1 MSLVTVQNREHN
13 RFLIAHG
20 EQILTH
26 HQIIEEIREIYQ
38 MMQKILI
45 AVAGLGK
52 CEQMLKV
59 LMEIPAIQRANVTV
73 LHVVSPQVT
82 AELMS
87 EKLTAGGK
95 ILADAIEYLK
105 LDPTKVNVRLKQ
117 GEPKDTVCQVAEEEQ
132 ADLIIMGSRG
142 LNRLNSILAN
152 SVSQYVFQ
160 LTSRPMLLVN
170 DEVNIKSINRI
181 LVGYD
186 NSIPA
191 QQSLQVALF
200 LLRDV
205 KGSQL
210 LLTQVKA
217 DSKAADGLIK
227 PEQDSVFAPAIAEA
241 KKQGVA
247 YKCILATGNA
257 GKEICN
263 AAEEFHADLIIIG
276 SPERRPS
283 IARNLP
289 DLDRLLGKSTSD
301 YVRVKTPCALLLT
314 RSITG

>member
-1 MSLVTVQNREHN
+1 M
-13 RFLIAHG
+13 I
-20 EQILTH
+20 
-26 HQIIEEIREIYQ
+26 
-38 MMQKILI
+38 QKILI

-52 CEQMLKV
+52 CEQMLKM
-59 LMEIPAIQRANVTV
+59 LMEIPSIQRANVTI

-82 AELMS
+82 AELMAQ
-87 EKLTAGGK
+87 KLTAGGK

-105 LDPTKVNVRLKQ
+105 LDPAKVNVRLKQ

-142 LNRLNSILAN
+142 LSRLESILSN

-170 DEVNIKSINRI
+170 DDVTIKRINRI

-186 NSIPA
+186 NSVPA
-191 QQSLQVALF
+191 QESLKLALF
-200 LLRDV
+200 LLRDI

-217 DSKAADGLIK
+217 DKKAADAPIK
-227 PEQDSVFAPAIAEA
+227 PEQDPIFAPAINEA

-247 YKCILATGNA
+247 YKCIVASGNT

-263 AAEEFHADLIIIG
+263 AAEEFNADLIILG

-283 IARNLP
+283 IAKNLP

-314 RSITG
+314 RSS

>member
-1 MSLVTVQNREHN
+1 M
-13 RFLIAHG
+13 I
-20 EQILTH
+20 
-26 HQIIEEIREIYQ
+26 
-38 MMQKILI
+38 QKILI

-52 CEQMLKV
+52 CEQMLKM

-82 AELMS
+82 AELMA
-87 EKLTAGGK
+87 EKLTTGGK

-105 LDPTKVNVRLKQ
+105 LDPDKVNVRLKQ

-142 LNRLNSILAN
+142 LNRLNSILSN

-160 LTSRPMLLVN
+160 LTSRPMLLVK
-170 DEVNIKSINRI
+170 DDVNIKSINRI
-181 LVGYD
+181 LVGYN

-191 QQSLQVALF
+191 QQSLQLAIS
-200 LLRDV
+200 LLRDI
-205 KGSQL
+205 KGGQL
-210 LLTQVKA
+210 LITQVKA
-217 DSKAADGLIK
+217 DSKATDPLIK
-227 PEQDSVFAPAIAEA
+227 PEQDPVFAPAIAEA

-247 YKCILATGNA
+247 YKCILATGNP

-263 AAEEFHADLIIIG
+263 AAEEFHADLVIIG

-289 DLDRLLGKSTSD
+289 DLDRLLGQSTSD

-314 RSITG
+314 RSASS

>member
-1 MSLVTVQNREHN
+1 
-13 RFLIAHG
+13 
-20 EQILTH
+20 
-26 HQIIEEIREIYQ
+26 

-52 CEQMLKV
+52 CEQMLNM
-59 LMEIPAIQRANVTV
+59 LMEIPAIQRANVTI

-82 AELMS
+82 AELMA

-95 ILADAIEYLK
+95 ILADAA
-105 LDPTKVNVRLKQ
+105 KVNVRLKQ

-142 LNRLNSILAN
+142 LGRLNSILAN

-170 DEVNIKSINRI
+170 DDVSIKSINRI

-191 QQSLQVALF
+191 QQSLQLALF
-200 LLRDV
+200 LLRDI
-205 KGSQL
+205 KSSQL
-210 LLTQVKA
+210 LIVQVKA
-217 DSKAADGLIK
+217 DNKAADALIK
-227 PEQDSVFAPAIAEA
+227 PEQDPIFAPAINEA

-247 YKCILATGNA
+247 YKCILASGNP

-263 AAEEFHADLIIIG
+263 AAEEFHADLVIIG

-283 IARNLP
+283 IAKNLP

-314 RSITG
+314 RSTIG

>member
-1 MSLVTVQNREHN
+1 M
-13 RFLIAHG
+13 I
-20 EQILTH
+20 
-26 HQIIEEIREIYQ
+26 
-38 MMQKILI
+38 QKILI

-52 CEQMLKV
+52 CEQMLKM
-59 LMEIPAIQRANVTV
+59 LMEIPSVQRADVTI

-105 LDPTKVNVRLKQ
+105 LDPAKVNVRLKQ
-117 GEPKDTVCQVAEEEQ
+117 GDPKDTVCQVAEEEE

-142 LNRLNSILAN
+142 LSRLESILSN

-170 DEVNIKSINRI
+170 DDANIKSISRI

-191 QQSLQVALF
+191 QQSLQLALF
-200 LLRDV
+200 LLRDI

-217 DSKAADGLIK
+217 DKKAAESLIK
-227 PEQDSVFAPAIAEA
+227 PEQDPVFAPAINEA

-247 YKCILATGNA
+247 YKCIVASGNTGQ
-257 GKEICN
+257 EICN
-263 AAEEFHADLIIIG
+263 AAAEFNADLIMLG

-283 IARNLP
+283 IAKSLP
-289 DLDRLLGKSTSD
+289 DLDRLLGKSISD
-301 YVRVKTPCALLLT
+301 YVRVKTPCPLLLS
-314 RSITG
+314 RSVVK